1 MRLVICYT
9 AAWLLLPDKQNSIQQ
24 WAEQVREEKTRAG
37 RAQTCSQ
44 ATDIGK
50 DPLETSGLGQ
60 GGLTQSA
67 SQPCAKRVENAP
79 FRVNPARS
87 GRQPEVGSS
96 SGRHVKLEQFRCRP
110 LVVLCLQTLLQGH
123 GGILLKLCAA
133 LAGGQQTPGRYARE
147 ASVPQA
153 ATIALAATARTQ
165 LGGRE
170 RRTEKQARVSGCRVE
185 LPTVEA
191 RRNKTHAAAP
201 APPSVGED
209 SGQLQE
215 LVGAIRTAFS
225 GQNIPG
231 PLAEVVAKVE
241 SSSEKKV
248 TKDLHSKTAELSQA
262 RRQMQAIRKAGDVQT
277 SSWLQFLQSTAE
289 ALEKGSAEFE
299 SKKAELDAQEKEAR
313 QKAGAARKAIRELAS
328 SSTSRSAEVI
338 ADSDSFSDMEVGEAK
353 AMDEDD
359 TMALTQKKLRVTLTE
374 LLSKIPDAGADT
386 PRRRVEKKP
395 DTAPPS

>member
-1 MRLVICYT
+1 MRLVICYI
-9 AAWLLLPDKQNSIQQ
+9 AAWLLLPDKQNSVQQ
-24 WAEQVREEKTRAG
+24 WAEQVREEKTGTG

-60 GGLTQSA
+60 GGLTPSA

-79 FRVNPARS
+79 FRVNSARS

-133 LAGGQQTPGRYARE
+133 LAGGQQTTVRYARE

-153 ATIALAATARTQ
+153 ATIALAATAREAGK
-165 LGGRE
+165 GGQKSKPGYQAAEWSCPPWKPGE
-170 RRTEKQARVSGCRVE
+170 R
-185 LPTVEA
+185 
-191 RRNKTHAAAP
+191 KTHTAAP
-201 APPSVGED
+201 APLSVGED
-209 SGQLQE
+209 NGQLQE

-262 RRQMQAIRKAGDVQT
+262 RRQMQAIRKARDVQT

-299 SKKAELDAQEKEAR
+299 SKKAELDAREKEAR

-359 TMALTQKKLRVTLTE
+359 TMAQTQKKLRVTLTE